1 MRTAKIALAT
11 GFAMLLLSQL
21 AAAQLLKK
29 LEQRL
34 GNVVDKVGQQVREAG
49 AAGPDGQ
56 LPPTAGPGYLG
67 MVADETDGRQGI
79 VVLSTRAGS
88 PAEVAGVKKDD
99 LVTAING
106 QAVKNLT
113 DFQTVMDQ
121 IAAGQKA
128 QLTIFRGQQAL
139 TLNAT
144 LVARQTPPVNRAGP
158 EDPGAPPP
166 AADPFAPAAAPP
178 PLANPAAPGLN
189 PAAPAPA
196 AVDNSRAS
204 LGVSVVQ
211 LTEQARAA
219 YGLQATRGALIAAVK
234 TGGPAERAGIPVGGL
249 IVAIDGTRIDTPDQ
263 VVEFVAAARPG
274 QEMEV
279 SYYRGAT
286 LSRKT
291 IRLAPAVLDANA
303 RPAGTLTTTPP
314 ALGGILNGAAG
325 GGPLARRI
333 GEVVDNLARPAGGAP
348 AGQMEDVAALRSQ
361 VELLQATIRSLE
373 DRLLRLENK
382 AGIAKPEGAGEPRL
396 PQADDA
402 LRKLELQLTPPEKP
416 ALPTPPPVP

>member
-1 MRTAKIALAT
+1 MRTTRIAVVT
-11 GFAMLLLSQL
+11 GIAILLLSQL

-49 AAGPDGQ
+49 AAAPDGQ

-67 MVADETDGRQGI
+67 MVADETDGKQGI

-88 PAEVAGVKKDD
+88 PAEAAGVKKDD

-128 QLTIFRGQQAL
+128 QLTVFRGQQAL

-166 AADPFAPAAAPP
+166 AADPFAPAPAPAPAPTPAAAPP
-178 PLANPAAPGLN
+178 PQ
-189 PAAPAPA
+189 
-196 AVDNSRAS
+196 VDNSRAS
-204 LGVSVVQ
+204 LGISVVQ

-234 TGGPAERAGIPVGGL
+234 AGGPAERAGFPVGGL

-263 VVEFVAAARPG
+263 VVELVAAARPG
-274 QEMEV
+274 QELEV

-291 IRLAPAVLDANA
+291 VRLAPAVLDANA
-303 RPAGTLTTTPP
+303 RPAGTLPTTTPP
-314 ALGGILNGAAG
+314 ALGGILNGAGG

-333 GEVVDNLARPAGGAP
+333 GEVVDGLARPAGGAP

-373 DRLLRLENK
+373 ERLLRLEDK
-382 AGIAKPEGAGEPRL
+382 AGIAKPEGPGEPRL